1 MQITLNKRPQLSWIE
16 QQPSK
21 LWVRGSNPLGRA
33 IKIMNKLFII
43 TIFVGVLSSAVLL
56 KAENVYDLFAT
67 GKKEEAIN
75 VLKNIISTES
85 NSDAKYILGLLYNDA
100 SSINLCKID
109 DFCIDENESNY
120 KKAYKIFLDLYENEN
135 DPRAAYAIGEYY
147 DNHWVFWP
155 NYKKAFKYYLFAAE
169 RGVPEAQYNVANMY
183 EFGDG
188 VKKDL
193 IQSVRWYLQCNKS
206 SLCGAGKEGIDDLIA
221 ELKPDELDYA
231 LSLIDETIEE
241 VDIRI
246 TAARSIVVR

>member
-1 MQITLNKRPQLSWIE
+1 
-16 QQPSK
+16 
-21 LWVRGSNPLGRA
+21 
-33 IKIMNKLFII
+33 MNKLLI
-43 TIFVGVLSSAVLL
+43 TTTSILILLISTVFL

-75 VLKNIISTES
+75 VLKDIVKTES
-85 NSDAKYILGLLYNDA
+85 NTDAKYILGLLYNDA
-100 SSINLCKID
+100 STINLCKID

-120 KKAYKIFLDLYENEN
+120 KKAYEIFLDLYENDN

-193 IQSVRWYLQCNKS
+193 IQSVRWYLQCNIS

-221 ELKPDELDYA
+221 ELSTEELDYA
-231 LSLIDETIEE
+231 LSMIDETIEE

-246 TAARSIVVR
+246 TAARSIVVK

>member
-1 MQITLNKRPQLSWIE
+1 
-16 QQPSK
+16 
-21 LWVRGSNPLGRA
+21 
-33 IKIMNKLFII
+33 MNRIFILIILFIN
-43 TIFVGVLSSAVLL
+43 LL
-56 KAENVYDLFAT
+56 LTNNVKAKNVYDLFAT
-67 GKKEEAIN
+67 GNKEEAIQ
-75 VLKNIISTES
+75 VLKDVIDKES

-120 KKAYKIFLDLYENEN
+120 NKAYEIFLDLYENEN
-135 DPRAAYAIGEYY
+135 DPRAAYSIGEYY

-188 VKKDL
+188 VKRDL
-193 IQSVRWYLQCNKS
+193 VQSVRWYLQCNKS
-206 SLCGAGKEGIDDLIA
+206 SLCGAGKEGIDDLI
-221 ELKPDELDYA
+221 EQLSPEEYA
-231 LSLIDETIEE
+231 LAESLIDETIKE

-246 TAARSIVVR
+246 TAARSIVLN

>member
-1 MQITLNKRPQLSWIE
+1 MK
-16 QQPSK
+16 
-21 LWVRGSNPLGRA
+21 
-33 IKIMNKLFII
+33 KLFIVFI
-43 TIFVGVLSSAVLL
+43 YLLFFSLTFSA
-56 KAENVYDLFAT
+56 KGENVYDLFAT
-67 GKKEEAIN
+67 GNKEKAIQ
-75 VLKNIISTES
+75 VLRNLVETKS

-100 SSINLCKID
+100 SSINLCEID

-120 KKAYKIFLDLYENEN
+120 KKAYEIFLDLYENEN

-169 RGVPEAQYNVANMY
+169 KGVPEAQYNVANMY

-206 SLCGAGKEGIDDLIA
+206 SLCGAGEEGIDDLIKQLSA
-221 ELKPDELDYA
+221 EEFETA
-231 LSLIDETIEE
+231 LSLINNDINEI
-241 VDIRI
+241 DIRI
-246 TAARSIVVR
+246 TAARLIVLQ

>member
-1 MQITLNKRPQLSWIE
+1 MK
-16 QQPSK
+16 
-21 LWVRGSNPLGRA
+21 
-33 IKIMNKLFII
+33 KLFII

-100 SSINLCKID
+100 SSINLCMID

-120 KKAYKIFLDLYENEN
+120 KKAYEIFLDLYENEN

-193 IQSVRWYLQCNKS
+193 IQSVRWYLQCNIS

-246 TAARSIVVR
+246 TAARLIVVR